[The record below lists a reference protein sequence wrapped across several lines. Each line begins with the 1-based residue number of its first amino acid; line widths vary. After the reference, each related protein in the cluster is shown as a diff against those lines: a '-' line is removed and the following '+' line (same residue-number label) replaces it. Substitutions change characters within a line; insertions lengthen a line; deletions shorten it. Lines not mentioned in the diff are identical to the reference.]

1 MFIQKK
7 GNSSYMVIQNWN
19 IRFDEETTAQLLS
32 YFRKISLFSDIEPLS
47 VVGIEDD
54 SNSEVEVHFDGV
66 ILKIDNDDVFII
78 SNDDIER
85 TVTILEDSSNDSE
98 VIF

>member
-47 VVGIEDD
+47 VVGIESDY
-54 SNSEVEVHFDGV
+54 
-66 ILKIDNDDVFII
+66 
-78 SNDDIER
+78 DIER

>member
-19 IRFDEETTAQLLS
+19 ISFDEETTAQLLS
-32 YFRKISLFSDIEPLS
+32 YFRKISLFSDVEPLS
-47 VVGIEDD
+47 VEGIEDD